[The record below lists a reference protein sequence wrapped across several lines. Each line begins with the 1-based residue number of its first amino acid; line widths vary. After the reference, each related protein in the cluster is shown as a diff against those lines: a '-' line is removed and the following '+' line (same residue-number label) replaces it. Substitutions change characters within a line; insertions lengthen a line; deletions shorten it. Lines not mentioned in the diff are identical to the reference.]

1 MAMSSN
7 GHIADVVE
15 GVVEARNDRG
25 IKVAGDWRNV
35 SKFHPVDLPPQGARV
50 RLDLDAKGFIRSVEV
65 LDQAAGQNAGLRDRT
80 SVRLAVLQAAAVFAA
95 GKAQVTDNV
104 SSIDV
109 LKIAEAWERW
119 VLASDDQEA
128 PHA

>member
-1 MAMSSN
+1 MTISN
-7 GHIADVVE
+7 GQVADVVE
-15 GVVEARNDRG
+15 GTVEARNDRG

-65 LDQAAGQNAGLRDRT
+65 LDQGTGAAPRERVG
-80 SVRLAVLQAAAVFAA
+80 VRLSVLTAAATFAA
-95 GKAQVTDNV
+95 GKAVAGVEV
-104 SSIDV
+104 SSGDV
-109 LKIAEAWERW
+109 LKIAEVWERW

-128 PHA
+128 ARA

>member
-1 MAMSSN
+1 MTISN

-25 IKVAGDWRNV
+25 VKVGGDWRNV

-65 LDQAAGQNAGLRDRT
+65 LDQGAGAGADARDRA
-80 SVRLAVLQAAAVFAA
+80 SVRLSVLTAAATFGA
-95 GKAQVTDNV
+95 GKAVAGVQV
-104 SSIDV
+104 SSGDV
-109 LKIAEAWERW
+109 LKIAESWERW
-119 VLASDDQEA
+119 VLASAED
-128 PHA
+128 